1 MALDR
6 SQGTTGLDGS
16 KEQPLLGQHPYTS
29 PSEVEIRNH
38 TANINVAN
46 QKPLRIP
53 NMNPIAAAR
62 IHIPSLITL
71 DPIRHATATVRKQLP
86 PRELRATVDNIV
98 LVNRARQA
106 RVEREVAA
114 VAGRAVRL
122 DGARVGH
129 VQFLVVRAEAEAVAL
144 RETVGYAP
152 ELAGEGLEAVDLG
165 GELGGKA
172 EGLFVAV
179 GWIWLGVLVI
189 VRVGGGV
196 WWWGWWTYL

>member
-1 MALDR
+1 M
-6 SQGTTGLDGS
+6 
-16 KEQPLLGQHPYTS
+16 
-29 PSEVEIRNH
+29 
-38 TANINVAN
+38 
-46 QKPLRIP
+46 
-53 NMNPIAAAR
+53 
-62 IHIPSLITL
+62 
-71 DPIRHATATVRKQLP
+71 
-86 PRELRATVDNIV
+86 
-98 LVNRARQA
+98 
-106 RVEREVAA
+106 
-114 VAGRAVRL
+114 RL

>member
-6 SQGTTGLDGS
+6 RQSTTSLDSS
-16 KEQPLLGQHPYTS
+16 KEQPLLGQHPHPS
-29 PSEVEIRNH
+29 PREVEIRNH
-38 TANINVAN
+38 APNIDVTN
-46 QKPLRIP
+46 KKSLRIP
-53 NMNPIAAAR
+53 NMNPITTPR

-71 DPIRHATATVRKQLP
+71 NTIRHTTTAISKKLP
-86 PRELRATVDNIV
+86 PRKLRTTIHNIV